1 MSAQPAELKQKLD
14 QLQAELATR
23 RSTTHF
29 AHTAVTL
36 TAALIVAGAT
46 GKLFWD
52 ARHPIVYAAAY
63 LGTALSLGLVTYAVW
78 QFGVG
83 KRVLANEL
91 MRFEELK
98 VVRKQLQLD
107 DPASLLP
114 SR

>member
-23 RSTTHF
+23 RSTAYF
-29 AHTAVTL
+29 AHTAVSL
-36 TAALIVAGAT
+36 TAAIIVAGAT

-52 ARHPIVYAAAY
+52 ARHPIIYAAAC
-63 LGTALSLGLVTYAVW
+63 LGTVLCLGLVVYALW

-83 KRVLANEL
+83 RRILADEL
-91 MRFEELK
+91 ARFEELK
-98 VVRKQLQLD
+98 AVRKQLQLD